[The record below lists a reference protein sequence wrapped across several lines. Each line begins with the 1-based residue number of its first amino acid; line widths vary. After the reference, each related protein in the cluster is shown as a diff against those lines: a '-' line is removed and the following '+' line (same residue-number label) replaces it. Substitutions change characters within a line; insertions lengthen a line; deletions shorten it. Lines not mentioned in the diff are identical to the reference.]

1 MGWVLLL
8 LWLPAVSLQAANSAR
23 SSRELS
29 YGVIQPKNL
38 SAAIGGSLEI
48 PFSFYHPW
56 TLARNPQVK
65 LSWRR
70 NHFHGEFFYNTSP
83 LFTHE
88 DFRDRLSLNWTENLQ
103 SGSLRI
109 QKLRKEDEN
118 VYFCRVQLK
127 TQREGTKMWQS
138 IQGTRVS
145 ITPAVKTTTP
155 GPTSVTSETTT
166 SGLQFTREKGNS
178 EPQPLSLGA
187 IVGVTVAAAVA
198 LITMTVG
205 LVVFFG
211 WQRKK
216 GQQTKAQSPAR
227 ELVKNNE
234 TYENAGY
241 SEKPKDAQMNPKN
254 DIVYASL
261 NLSNLTSP
269 KAPACPASHK
279 KHQEETLYSVL
290 KT

>member
-29 YGVIQPKNL
+29 YGVTQPKNL

-70 NHFHGEFFYNTSP
+70 YHFYGEFFYNTSP

-88 DFRDRLSLNWTENLQ
+88 DFRDWLSLNWTENQQ

-127 TQREGTKMWQS
+127 TQREGIKKWQA

-145 ITPAVKTTTP
+145 ITPAAKITTQNSSSSSSEATTARLKVTE
-155 GPTSVTSETTT
+155 GKRTSE
-166 SGLQFTREKGNS
+166 SWSLN
-178 EPQPLSLGA
+178 LGA
-187 IVGVTVAAAVA
+187 IIGVTVATVVLLTPLVA
-198 LITMTVG
+198 LMIF
-205 LVVFFG
+205 L
-211 WQRKK
+211 RCK
-216 GQQTKAQSPAR
+216 
-227 ELVKNNE
+227 
-234 TYENAGY
+234 
-241 SEKPKDAQMNPKN
+241 EK
-254 DIVYASL
+254 
-261 NLSNLTSP
+261 
-269 KAPACPASHK
+269 
-279 KHQEETLYSVL
+279 
-290 KT
+290 

>member
-1 MGWVLLL
+1 MPSASSVPSTSLLPP
-8 LWLPAVSLQAANSAR
+8 LPANSAR

-70 NHFHGEFFYNTSP
+70 YHFYGEFFYNTSP

-88 DFRDRLSLNWTENLQ
+88 DFRDWLSLNWTENQQ

-127 TQREGTKMWQS
+127 TQREGIKKWQA

-145 ITPAVKTTTP
+145 ITPGEPAPVQAPLSPVVASTSLP
-155 GPTSVTSETTT
+155 PLLSGPLAVTSGSTPPDAPPCL
-166 SGLQFTREKGNS
+166 S
-178 EPQPLSLGA
+178 PLLLLPFLFPI
-187 IVGVTVAAAVA
+187 IV
-198 LITMTVG
+198 
-205 LVVFFG
+205 
-211 WQRKK
+211 
-216 GQQTKAQSPAR
+216 
-227 ELVKNNE
+227 
-234 TYENAGY
+234 
-241 SEKPKDAQMNPKN
+241 PK
-254 DIVYASL
+254 
-261 NLSNLTSP
+261 LSCVP
-269 KAPACPASHK
+269 
-279 KHQEETLYSVL
+279 
-290 KT
+290 